1 MNEQQRKINLVHGDE
16 CQRPD
21 CNQLSKQ
28 EW

>member
-16 CQRPD
+16 CERSD